1 MRSITSQRQLDRV
14 LTQIDGNLEW
24 ERDMAAEAATL
35 YMIHCFRRL
44 ALHFR
49 RHRFGCIFSTG
60 TDSIHMAPAFR
71 GYTNVK
77 VALGLMYRK
86 GERSSMR
93 RLHSVTLDLEKIAWS
108 INDKYDRQ
116 LAIGPVDP
124 DGAPSVI
131 SYRIGDERHQ
141 IVADTFRSAWQRS
154 NDSRERLRIA
164 RMRHL
169 AI

>member
-1 MRSITSQRQLDRV
+1 
-14 LTQIDGNLEW
+14 
-24 ERDMAAEAATL
+24 
-35 YMIHCFRRL
+35 
-44 ALHFR
+44 
-49 RHRFGCIFSTG
+49 
-60 TDSIHMAPAFR
+60 
-71 GYTNVK
+71 
-77 VALGLMYRK
+77 
-86 GERSSMR
+86 MR

-116 LAIGPVDP
+116 LAVGPVDP